1 LLLARCSS
9 CGFAVY
15 NNLMITPSRTSA
27 AAFPRYVAGEVL
39 ADSAALRWKELFVQ
53 RYRFPN
59 VVDRFLVP
67 ATPEPLISCN
77 IAGSAEFREREIGEV
92 WLKRQIGLG
101 HIFVTH
107 SKTPYEVCH

>member
-27 AAFPRYVAGEVL
+27 AAFPRYAAGEVL
-39 ADSAALRWKELFVQ
+39 ADSAALRWKELFVR

-101 HIFVTH
+101 HIFVTR